1 MLRISVLSGVGKVVL
16 LAVGLALFVN
26 VAVNVELGLI
36 SRVFVG
42 AIVGIARLGVGVDVR
57 VNKGKKV
64 RVGVDVFV
72 DV

>member
-1 MLRISVLSGVGKVVL
+1 VGKVVL

-42 AIVGIARLGVGVDVR
+42 AIVGITRLGVGVDVR

>member
-1 MLRISVLSGVGKVVL
+1 MLSGVGKVVL